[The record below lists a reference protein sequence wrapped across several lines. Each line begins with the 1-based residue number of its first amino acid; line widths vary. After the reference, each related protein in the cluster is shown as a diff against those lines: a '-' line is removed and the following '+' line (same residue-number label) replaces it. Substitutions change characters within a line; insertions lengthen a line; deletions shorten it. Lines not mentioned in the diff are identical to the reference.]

1 MNFTPQE
8 LKYLN
13 YVLSCATNYTV
24 ARGEQI
30 SFPTVKHKQLEQ
42 KLQVII
48 NRSYR

>member
-1 MNFTPQE
+1 MITPE
-8 LKYLN
+8 EYKYLSH
-13 YVLSCATNYTV
+13 VLSCATNYTV

-30 SFPTVKHKQLEQ
+30 SFPTVNHKQLEQ

>member
-1 MNFTPQE
+1 MITPE
-8 LKYLN
+8 EYKYLS

-30 SFPTVKHKQLEQ
+30 TFPTVNHKQLEQ

-48 NRSYR
+48 NRSYK

>member
-1 MNFTPQE
+1 MITPE
-8 LKYLN
+8 EYKYLS

-30 SFPTVKHKQLEQ
+30 TFPTVNHKKLEQ

-48 NRSYR
+48 NRSYK

>member
-1 MNFTPQE
+1 MITPE
-8 LKYLN
+8 EYKYLS

-30 SFPTVKHKQLEQ
+30 TFPTVKHKKLEQ

-48 NRSYR
+48 NRSYK

>member
-13 YVLSCATNYTV
+13 YVLSCATNYTI

-30 SFPTVKHKQLEQ
+30 DFPGAKHK
-42 KLQVII
+42 KLKEKIEMLCHRMYQ
-48 NRSYR
+48 

>member
-1 MNFTPQE
+1 MITPE
-8 LKYLN
+8 EYKYLS

-42 KLQVII
+42 KLEVIV
-48 NRSYR
+48 NRCYK

>member
-1 MNFTPQE
+1 MITPE
-8 LKYLN
+8 EYKYLS

-30 SFPTVKHKQLEQ
+30 SFPTVNHQQLEQ

-48 NRSYR
+48 NRSYK

>member
-1 MNFTPQE
+1 MITPE
-8 LKYLN
+8 EYKYLS

-30 SFPTVKHKQLEQ
+30 SFPTVNHKHLEQ

-48 NRSYR
+48 NRSYK